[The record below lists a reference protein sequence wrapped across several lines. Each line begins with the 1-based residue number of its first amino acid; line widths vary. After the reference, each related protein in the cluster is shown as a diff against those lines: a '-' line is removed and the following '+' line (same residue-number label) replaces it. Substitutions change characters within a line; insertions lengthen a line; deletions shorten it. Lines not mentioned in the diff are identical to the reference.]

1 MSGTPPPTRK
11 KPRCRSCGTP
21 MAGHR
26 RVSGRCVCP
35 DDTSNKD
42 TETTTPSPRRSV
54 RLDSP
59 PREQQTPRPPSPTR
73 LEQTNRDPR
82 SCPKNASC
90 KYTPSLVPCK
100 TEDESDYTEKA
111 FVESPALP
119 QQCTSR
125 IEPTNSFSTFVR
137 GVRLSR
143 PLASIFTIPKSD
155 IEEVQREAVKHGL
168 YTGMVYKPRKIKEEE
183 SQRWI
188 VLGGDPDAVDRM
200 VDCQR
205 KDVAR
210 QLKLESPIAAPVPA
224 FRADTVAAPINVIC
238 GGPSSWRMF
247 VVLLSTI
254 IIGGTMLFY
263 MYVYT

>member
-35 DDTSNKD
+35 DDTRNNN
-42 TETTTPSPRRSV
+42 TGTTTPPPRRSL
-54 RLDSP
+54 RLNSP
-59 PREQQTPRPPSPTR
+59 PRERQTPRPQSPTR
-73 LEQTNRDPR
+73 LEQTNRDQR
-82 SCPKNASC
+82 SCPKSANREH
-90 KYTPSLVPCK
+90 TPSLVPCK

-137 GVRLSR
+137 GVRLST

-155 IEEVQREAVKHGL
+155 IEEIQQEAVKHGL
-168 YTGMVYKPRKIKEEE
+168 YTDMVYKPRKIKAEE

-188 VLGGDPDAVDRM
+188 VLGGDPHVVDRM

-210 QLKLESPIAAPVPA
+210 QLKLESSIAAPAPVL
-224 FRADTVAAPINVIC
+224 RADTVAAPINVIC
-238 GGPSSWRMF
+238 DGPSSWRMF

-263 MYVYT
+263 MYAYT